1 MRFHTLATKA
11 EEVMLNH
18 AHLIVTISEV
28 LKQELIAKGID
39 PARIVFYPNCIDPV
53 IFNPQRFTQS
63 EKDALRRQ
71 YEISPTATVVV
82 FIGTFGLWH
91 GADVLAKAIAMMYSS
106 DRKWLANHKVHFL
119 LVGDGLKMPQVRTTI
134 KDSGADAICTL
145 TGLVPQEQAALHLAS
160 ADILASPHVPNSDG
174 TRFFGS
180 PTKLFEYMAME
191 KGIIASNLDQI
202 GEVLSPGINTRELP
216 NNAPGGNNNQI
227 AVLGEPG
234 NLEDLVKGLKFLVEH
249 QDWRS
254 HLARNARFRVLERYT
269 WRHHVEAILKGLD
282 RLANSKV
289 ICP

>member
-1 MRFHTLATKA
+1 
-11 EEVMLNH
+11 
-18 AHLIVTISEV
+18 
-28 LKQELIAKGID
+28 
-39 PARIVFYPNCIDPV
+39 
-53 IFNPQRFTQS
+53 
-63 EKDALRRQ
+63 
-71 YEISPTATVVV
+71 
-82 FIGTFGLWH
+82 
-91 GADVLAKAIAMMYSS
+91 
-106 DRKWLANHKVHFL
+106 
-119 LVGDGLKMPQVRTTI
+119 
-134 KDSGADAICTL
+134 
-145 TGLVPQEQAALHLAS
+145 
-160 ADILASPHVPNSDG
+160 
-174 TRFFGS
+174 
-180 PTKLFEYMAME
+180 MAME